1 MSNADSPS
9 KPQEEVPLESE
20 KQTPVDSLA
29 LDARNPRLTNMDVR
43 ISDEAVIAHLHR
55 SDDLN

>member
-20 KQTPVDSLA
+20 KQTPVDCLA
-29 LDARNPRLTNMDVR
+29 LDARNPRLTSMDVR